1 MTVAL
6 TGRDLTLAEVL
17 RVAREGEGAEVAPE
31 AVERMRRRRA
41 AVEAAFA
48 EGREVYGLTTGVGAR
63 KRFRSE
69 GDAASFNRRMLLE
82 HRVGQGPAA
91 AAEVVR
97 AATLLHANHLAA
109 GWAGVRPELAEALAA
124 SLSREPPQVRLLGSV
139 GMGDVAPLAE
149 LAAGALG
156 DLPLAAGE
164 ALALISSNAF
174 STALAALALADAGRL
189 LDALD
194 VAAALDLEAFA
205 ANVSVLDPA
214 TVDARPSAGLATATG
229 RLCDLL
235 DGSYLWRDGAARNL
249 QDPLSFRCVAHVHGA
264 AREAL
269 GYATER
275 LAAELNAHQ
284 GNPLVTDE
292 GRIVPTGS
300 FDVLAL
306 AAALDLVR
314 IALAPVLTCAAER
327 SLKLLQSSFSGL
339 PEGLGAQAGLAAPAF
354 SEYGVAL
361 LALEGEARLLAAPVS
376 AGAGS
381 STHHEGIEDHVTF
394 APLAGRRLSEQVELG
409 ERLCAIE
416 LLLAC
421 QAVDLRGE
429 SPLGSGTSK
438 AHAAVRERVPFTG
451 ADELVPH
458 DLDPLLDLVRQPLHS
473 RSRIE

>member
-31 AVERMRRRRA
+31 ALARMRERRA
-41 AVEAAFA
+41 AVEAALA

-63 KRFRSE
+63 KRFRSG
-69 GDAASFNRRMLLE
+69 GDAAAFNRRLLLE
-82 HRVGQGPAA
+82 HRVGQGPLAPP
-91 AAEVVR
+91 EVVR
-97 AATLLHANHLAA
+97 AAALLHANHLAA

-124 SLSREPPQVRLLGSV
+124 SLAREPPAVRLLGSV
-139 GMGDVAPLAE
+139 GMGDVAPLAD

-156 DLPLAAGE
+156 DLPLEAGE

-174 STALAALALADAGRL
+174 STALAALALADASRL

-194 VAAALDLEAFA
+194 AAAALDLEAFA

-214 TVDARPSAGLATATG
+214 TVAARPGAGLAAATE
-229 RLCDLL
+229 RLRSLL

-249 QDPLSFRCVAHVHGA
+249 QDPLSFRCVAQVHGA
-264 AREAL
+264 ARDAL
-269 GYATER
+269 GYALAR
-275 LAAELNAHQ
+275 LEPELNAHQ
-284 GNPLVTDE
+284 GNPLVTAD

-300 FDVLAL
+300 FDALAL

-339 PEGLGAQAGLAAPAF
+339 PEGLGARPGLAAPAF
-354 SEYGVAL
+354 SEFGVAL

-376 AGAGS
+376 AAAGS

-394 APLAGRRLSEQVELG
+394 APLAARRLAEQVELG

-416 LLLAC
+416 LALAS
-421 QAVDLRGE
+421 QAVDLRGA
-429 SPLGSGTSK
+429 SPLGAGTGRL
-438 AHAAVRERVPFTG
+438 HGAVREAVPFAG
-451 ADELVPH
+451 EHDLAPH
-458 DLDPLLDLVRQPLHS
+458 DLEPLVELVRAGL
-473 RSRIE
+473 